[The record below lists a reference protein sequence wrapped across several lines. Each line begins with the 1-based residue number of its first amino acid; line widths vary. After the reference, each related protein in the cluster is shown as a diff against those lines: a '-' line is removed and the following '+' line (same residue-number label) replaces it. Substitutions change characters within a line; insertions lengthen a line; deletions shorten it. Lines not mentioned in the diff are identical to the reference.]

1 MSEHIDA
8 TVEREYCIELPA
20 DVVDA
25 IRERV
30 AGADKPGV
38 AAVDAAFDHL
48 ETSHRFVTPDGRDL
62 EDAVADPP
70 RSA

>member
-1 MSEHIDA
+1 MSDHVDTA
-8 TVEREYCIELPA
+8 VEREYRIELPA

-25 IRERV
+25 IRDRV
-30 AGADKPGV
+30 EGDAEPGV

-48 ETSHRFVTPDGRDL
+48 ETSHEFVTADGRDL
-62 EDAVADPP
+62 EDAVAERP